1 MKKSFLLTLSI
12 ALSGYLMAQMP
23 SLTPQESFD
32 NGGILT
38 PFVSPKGSETRN
50 MKRQVTQWYNFIES
64 SRTNGGIDYESY
76 NNNTLFP
83 DSSVQQ
89 LYGVVGGG
97 TELGHVNRHNAGQV
111 FDPTSFYFDEPLS
124 IYNSYQVDSVEIA
137 YRYAHNIPGTV
148 DTLEI
153 QFFWGTSVTK
163 DNLIDGNGNTLEKTA
178 YIRYNRTFGVGANA
192 NATTRVLLSEAD
204 TSWANFTSLGVRL
217 PTAANIAAGGIMAV
231 AYRFIPGYTWET
243 NDTIQHDWDPEPAK
257 KLNHFT
263 ALISRDNAKTVDD
276 SYNNG
281 LAIFRWQKYALPNT
295 NTSWHSTFLTG
306 DANPN
311 YVEHTWIGFHVT
323 SDNVSVNSLESL
335 GLSVGDVYP
344 NPSAGNNEIKLGY
357 TLEKASEVS
366 CDIYDVVGNKVK
378 SVLSENVAEGS
389 YTLST
394 DISGLQKGIYFLSV
408 NAGGVKTTRK
418 FTVTQ

>member
-1 MKKSFLLTLSI
+1 MKKSILLILTI
-12 ALSGYLMAQMP
+12 AFSSYLMAQMP

-32 NGGILT
+32 KGGIFT
-38 PFVSPKGSETRN
+38 PFVSPKGAETRN
-50 MKRQVTQWYNFIES
+50 MKRQVTEWYNFIEA
-64 SRTNGGIDYESY
+64 SRINGGIAYQSFS
-76 NNNTLFP
+76 NNTLFP
-83 DSSVQQ
+83 DSTVQQ
-89 LYGVVGGG
+89 LYGVAGGG
-97 TELGHVNRHNAGQV
+97 SELGPVNRHNAGQV

-153 QFFWGTSVTK
+153 QFFWGSSVSLGRLL
-163 DNLIDGNGNTLEKTA
+163 DNNMNELEKTA
-178 YIRYNRTFGVGANA
+178 WIGYNRTFGIGANA
-192 NATTRVLLSEAD
+192 NATTRITLSQDD
-204 TSWANFTSLGVRL
+204 TSWANYNTIGVRL
-217 PTAANIAAGGIMAV
+217 PTIANIAAGGAMAV
-231 AYRFIPGYTWET
+231 AFRFIPGYAYEM
-243 NDTIQHDWDPEPAK
+243 NDTIQHDWDPEPTK
-257 KLNHFT
+257 KLNHFMP
-263 ALISRDNAKTVDD
+263 LISRDNAKTADD
-276 SYNNG
+276 SYNNS
-281 LAIFRWQKYALPNT
+281 LAIYRWQKYALPNT
-295 NTSWHSTFLTG
+295 NTSWHTVFFTG
-306 DANPN
+306 DAALD
-311 YVEHTWIGFHVT
+311 YVEHTWVSFHVT
-323 SDNVSVNSLESL
+323 SNNVSVNSLESL

-366 CDIYDVVGNKVK
+366 FDIYDVVGNKVK